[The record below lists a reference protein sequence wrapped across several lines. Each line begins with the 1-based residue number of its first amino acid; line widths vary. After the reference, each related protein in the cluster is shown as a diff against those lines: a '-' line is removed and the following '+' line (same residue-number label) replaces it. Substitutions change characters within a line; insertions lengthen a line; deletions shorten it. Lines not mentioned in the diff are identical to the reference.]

1 MSVGFSIYKLACFF
15 EFCEILKFFYLYFLK
30 TMPRIFALICL
41 FCMMAFS
48 ADESSLFE
56 GSLGGFSKAGLSRST
71 AVLSPAFA
79 EVQVDSSYV
88 LGPGD
93 FLDLMLEENY
103 LTVQVYPD
111 GSVAIEECG
120 SVVVGGKTFAEARNL
135 ILDLVAK
142 RYKRELCYVQL
153 AVLKRFRVSVMGAV
167 GMLGQQVVEPQTR
180 LSFFLRQIG
189 GTLPNANNE
198 DVWIMRGKDTIH
210 VNYNEMT
217 SKGHFENDVMLQ
229 QGDNIYVPF
238 VEIGDNISLIFPGY
252 RTTVA
257 YQDDRTLEDY
267 FQLAGGTRMHNVGYK
282 AVCVREPGQ
291 APRWITLSEMKTTKV
306 APNTEVEFSVQEMLV
321 YVGGAVNFLGRYPYN
336 PSWHALDYAG
346 AAGLNPITGSWNQIR
361 VWRGSKP
368 EPLSLSVTEDQILP
382 GDYIEIPKSHY
393 ESFKDFTLFLAS
405 LLTVISSAFIIYVNY
420 K

>member
-1 MSVGFSIYKLACFF
+1 
-15 EFCEILKFFYLYFLK
+15 
-30 TMPRIFALICL
+30 
-41 FCMMAFS
+41 
-48 ADESSLFE
+48 
-56 GSLGGFSKAGLSRST
+56 
-71 AVLSPAFA
+71 
-79 EVQVDSSYV
+79 
-88 LGPGD
+88 
-93 FLDLMLEENY
+93 
-103 LTVQVYPD
+103 
-111 GSVAIEECG
+111 
-120 SVVVGGKTFAEARNL
+120 
-135 ILDLVAK
+135 
-142 RYKRELCYVQL
+142 
-153 AVLKRFRVSVMGAV
+153 
-167 GMLGQQVVEPQTR
+167 
-180 LSFFLRQIG
+180 
-189 GTLPNANNE
+189 
-198 DVWIMRGKDTIH
+198 
-210 VNYNEMT
+210 
-217 SKGHFENDVMLQ
+217 
-229 QGDNIYVPF
+229 
-238 VEIGDNISLIFPGY
+238 
-252 RTTVA
+252 
-257 YQDDRTLEDY
+257 
-267 FQLAGGTRMHNVGYK
+267 MHNVGYK